1 MKAAVLERLNA
12 ARRERRPAAVVTDL
26 ASGAGRLVVEGDDL
40 AAEPLASEIAQR
52 LKSGVSGVDAESGAF
67 ITVHLPPTRLILV
80 GAVHVTQ
87 GLVPMARLAGFDTV
101 VVDPRTGFA
110 SPERFPGVEIVREW
124 PQEAMPRL
132 KLDHFTAVAT
142 LTHVPDIDDP
152 ALIAALRAECFYIGA
167 LGSRKSHAKRVERL
181 HAAGFTDADI
191 ARIRAPI
198 GLPIGG
204 QSPAEIAVAIVAEVI
219 DTRHRRT
226 QTAPEP

>member
-1 MKAAVLERLNA
+1 
-12 ARRERRPAAVVTDL
+12 
-26 ASGAGRLVVEGDDL
+26 
-40 AAEPLASEIAQR
+40 
-52 LKSGVSGVDAESGAF
+52 
-67 ITVHLPPTRLILV
+67 
-80 GAVHVTQ
+80 
-87 GLVPMARLAGFDTV
+87 
-101 VVDPRTGFA
+101 
-110 SPERFPGVEIVREW
+110 
-124 PQEAMPRL
+124 
-132 KLDHFTAVAT
+132 VAT

-219 DTRHRRT
+219 ETRHRRT